1 MELQL
6 AGFAELRSCIWEG
19 AGPLLG
25 RADPT
30 DVTDMLVIE
39 DDLVGRESSVGP
51 EMISA
56 LNSGDEYDGMSIPKE
71 YPAGKGVMGMSP
83 REDTDGL

>member
-1 MELQL
+1 M
-6 AGFAELRSCIWEG
+6 ELRSGNWEG
-19 AGPLLG
+19 IGPLLA

-30 DVTDMLVIE
+30 DVTDMLVVE

-56 LNSGDEYDGMSIPKE
+56 LNSGDEYDGKSIPKGN
-71 YPAGKGVMGMSP
+71 PAGKGSP

>member
-1 MELQL
+1 MLQL
-6 AGFAELRSCIWEG
+6 AGFAELRSSIWDG

-30 DVTDMLVIE
+30 ADMLVVE

-56 LNSGDEYDGMSIPKE
+56 LNSGDEYDGKSIPKE
-71 YPAGKGVMGMSP
+71 IPAGKGVMGMSP